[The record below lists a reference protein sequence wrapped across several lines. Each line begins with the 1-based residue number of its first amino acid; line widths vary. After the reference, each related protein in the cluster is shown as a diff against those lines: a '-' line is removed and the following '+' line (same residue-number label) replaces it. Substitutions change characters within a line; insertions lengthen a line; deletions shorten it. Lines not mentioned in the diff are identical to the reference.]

1 MNIEIH
7 GDKILTELEFHKEI
21 ARQFDVQHY
30 YGKNLDALWDLLS
43 WGVERPINLIW
54 FNSNISKEKLSCF
67 EEIVVIL
74 EKVKCQ
80 DEQFNFEERFTYAL
94 A

>member
-7 GDKILTELEFHKEI
+7 GDKISTESRFHNEI
-21 ARQFDVQHY
+21 ARQFDVELY

-43 WGVERPINLIW
+43 VGVERPINLIW
-54 FNSNISKEKLSCF
+54 VNSNTSKEKLSCF
-67 EEIVVIL
+67 EDIVFIL
-74 EKVKCQ
+74 EKVKKQ
-80 DEQFNFEERFTYAL
+80 DEQFNLEEKFTYVL

>member
-43 WGVERPINLIW
+43 WGVECSGQLI
-54 FNSNISKEKLSCF
+54 
-67 EEIVVIL
+67 
-74 EKVKCQ
+74 
-80 DEQFNFEERFTYAL
+80 
-94 A
+94 